1 MGLTTATRPHPLVW
15 QITLSQPPDNRLTAD
30 VLHEMMRRFDQI
42 EADWRRTN
50 AGKPPVEWQGGA
62 LIITGGGP
70 KFFSNGLDPETTKNP
85 DFNKGLFDPFKNR
98 LLTFPLITIAAINGH
113 SGVELCKMKLAANY
127 LTPVT
132 LGDRFNQKQALAAG
146 IIHEIVDVSRGPN
159 GLLERAVEIGISEGP
174 KTSWGVWG
182 AIKEGMY
189 RTVIDAGA
197 LPRAP
202 RSVELDE
209 LFWSRMAREEFGA
222 AIKSKL

>member
-1 MGLTTATRPHPLVW
+1 M
-15 QITLSQPPDNRLTAD
+15 
-30 VLHEMMRRFDQI
+30 
-42 EADWRRTN
+42 
-50 AGKPPVEWQGGA
+50 
-62 LIITGGGP
+62 TGGR
-70 KFFSNGLDPETTKNP
+70 GLLSLNENVI
-85 DFNKGLFDPFKNR
+85 GI
-98 LLTFPLITIAAINGH
+98 PLAPA
-113 SGVELCKMKLAANY
+113 GVELCKMKLAANY

-159 GLLERAVEIGISEGP
+159 GLLERAVEIGVSEGP

-189 RTVIDAGA
+189 RSVIDAGV

-202 RSVELDE
+202 RSAELDE

>member
-1 MGLTTATRPHPLVW
+1 MGLTTVTRPHPLVW

-113 SGVELCKMKLAANY
+113 CKRLSCM
-127 LTPVT
+127 
-132 LGDRFNQKQALAAG
+132 R
-146 IIHEIVDVSRGPN
+146 
-159 GLLERAVEIGISEGP
+159 
-174 KTSWGVWG
+174 
-182 AIKEGMY
+182 
-189 RTVIDAGA
+189 
-197 LPRAP
+197 
-202 RSVELDE
+202 
-209 LFWSRMAREEFGA
+209 
-222 AIKSKL
+222 